1 MLREEVRV
9 PTSED
14 FLAKQPT
21 LGCLPM
27 LIT

>member
-1 MLREEVRV
+1 MRREEVRA
-9 PTSED
+9 PTSEE